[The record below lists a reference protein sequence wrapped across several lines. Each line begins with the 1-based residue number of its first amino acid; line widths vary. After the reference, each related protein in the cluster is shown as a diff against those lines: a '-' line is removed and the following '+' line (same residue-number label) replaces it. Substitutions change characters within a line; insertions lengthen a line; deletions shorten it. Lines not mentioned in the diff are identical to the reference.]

1 MKNCK
6 CINEENLIDK
16 YKVFIKTLFLLSLCM
31 AVFSVFITSN
41 ALADNIVH
49 EAFNI
54 SAYKI
59 AGPYFRIAIVAC
71 EPYLGIMIIGIC
83 ENLNS
88 FFGKPLDIQSTLAG
102 NHIILSIVIIMFVAT
117 KFLKSNSGTKIFGM
131 VSLGEI
137 EKKLAVV
144 FPIILG
150 GINIYMILKYGNID
164 NSESVGN
171 NDTFMIV
178 FTVLLSIISVIVCYI
193 IKTVVGCIEVLQ
205 LSLSFIPG
213 FSLFCEIV
221 KSLFVIFLLWLSA
234 INPTISIIINL
245 IIISISAIVF
255 KKCLSVTLYY
265 RNIYLEPFL
274 GKLGFRTQK
283 SRINNKKVF
292 NNICKWFG
300 SEDIRLLIPVFSNKR
315 NKDFK
320 KYQMWYLVCL
330 NDEIYLYRDAL
341 FKKNRCSI
349 QIINHNNIFIAKH
362 KRFIEFFTV
371 FNMQNFIFNNYKKP
385 NKDMSFVFSND
396 YADEFDNILNILK
409 FISIY

>member
-31 AVFSVFITSN
+31 AVFSAFITRN
-41 ALADNIVH
+41 ALADNIIH

-59 AGPYFRIAIVAC
+59 AGPYFRVAIVAC

-88 FFGKPLDIQSTLAG
+88 FFGKPLDIQSTFAG
-102 NHIILSIVIIMFVAT
+102 NPIILTVVIIMFIVT
-117 KFLKSNSGTKIFGM
+117 KVLKSNGGTKVFGM

-137 EKKLAVV
+137 EKKLAVI

-150 GINIYMILKYGNID
+150 AINIYMIIKYGNID
-164 NSESVGN
+164 SAQSTSDNSIL
-171 NDTFMIV
+171 MII
-178 FTVLLSIISVIVCYI
+178 FTILLSVLSVVVCYI

-205 LSLSFIPG
+205 LSLAFIPG
-213 FSLFCEIV
+213 FSFLCEVV

-234 INPTISIIINL
+234 INPTISIIINIF
-245 IIISISAIVF
+245 IIFISSVLL
-255 KKCLSVTLYY
+255 KKCLAVTQYY
-265 RNIYLEPFL
+265 KNIYLKPFIR
-274 GKLGFRTQK
+274 KMGFSTNK
-283 SRINNKKVF
+283 SLIYDKKIFNKVCKYF
-292 NNICKWFG
+292 NCTNV
-300 SEDIRLLIPVFSNKR
+300 SLLIPVFSTKR

-320 KYQMWYLVCL
+320 RYEMRYLVSV
-330 NDEIYLYRDAL
+330 NNEIYLYKDAL
-341 FKKNRCSI
+341 RKKNRCCI
-349 QIINHNNIFIAKH
+349 KIDNRNNIFIAKH

-371 FNMQNFIFNNYKKP
+371 FNMQNFVFNNYKKP

-396 YADEFDNILNILK
+396 YGDEFDNIRNILK